1 MSFSLN
7 AYSNFLNKDCMD
19 ENAKNKLHFQMFSKG
34 GPRYGKTT
42 GFFFN
47 PDNSDVNEFFAHL
60 HYVLGSDHSFAIET
74 DYDTLMHFL
83 TQETRKF
90 IVDTYNN
97 LRIIHVINRQ
107 IPAFG
112 ASLATPFGASGHFGA
127 PPVAAG
133 FGSFTQTKPPADS
146 YILCGNSK
154 LMSNKRVELSTYDLS
169 YGKYVN
175 LTSLTPEQM
184 LDYDMSFDYSDYVDS
199 KPKRARVET
208 DTAQTETSPSQ
219 EKKLAEWFGQRD
231 DKLTASDLGVIFAE
245 NKSERHSN
253 NCSQRRNKRNY
264 HSSK

>member
-7 AYSNFLNKDCMD
+7 AYSNFLNKDCIN
-19 ENAKNKLHFQMFSKG
+19 ESAKNKLHFQMFSKG
-34 GPRYGKTT
+34 GPRYVKTT

-60 HYVLGSDHSFAIET
+60 HYVLGSDNSFVIET
-74 DYDTLMHFL
+74 DYDTLMHSL

-107 IPAFG
+107 I
-112 ASLATPFGASGHFGA
+112 TPFGAQPVQFGA
-127 PPVAAG
+127 
-133 FGSFTQTKPPADS
+133 SFRDFAQTNQPTDS

-154 LMSNKRVELSTYDLS
+154 PMSITRVELSTYDLS

-175 LTSLTPEQM
+175 LTSLTPVQM
-184 LDYDMSFDYSDYVDS
+184 LDYDLSFDYSDYVDS

-208 DTAQTETSPSQ
+208 ETPQTETSPSQ
-219 EKKLAEWFGQRD
+219 EKKLAEWFIQRN
-231 DKLTASDLGVIFAE
+231 DKLTASDHGVILTE

-253 NCSQRRNKRNY
+253 NCAQRHIKRNY
-264 HSSK
+264 RNSK